1 MNKKTHVLQI
11 GQKNWKEYMAL
22 QDRENLEWSY
32 FDMWTGTDEEALALI
47 KRRKGRTFDAVIC
60 TDKINWAQIE
70 KFSKVIE
77 AYSLIINQDYEEE
90 IPHDLALKKCP
101 LFMNTEDKKEEVI
114 TTIAQNFFSGQMG
127 SKLHVN
133 TVTVNDDFRGE
144 IEIYGQDYLQL
155 SGDFSLFSQNALVT
169 WQHNI
174 GMYGRSKKIWLEF
187 ECQGNTEISITL
199 LKILEGSSQVI
210 ERHVYTQEEIKRGI
224 EVPYEKNI
232 GYLSLSLTATG
243 AGALK
248 IGPLHFRDSR
258 QHYGEYILG
267 GRKIVDERNQEL
279 FYYFYPG
286 DLKPPLNVYFS
297 GYRSAEGFEGF
308 FMMKKLGTPFL
319 LITDPRLEGG
329 SFYMGSTELER
340 QLIEIIQRYLQE
352 LHFTSDQLILS
363 GLSMGTYGALYYASE
378 LSPGYVIVGKPLVNI
393 GDIAAN
399 EELVRPGGFPTSLD
413 ILRSL
418 TGDLSEESVEILN
431 QRFWASFEK
440 SDFSNTRFIISYMKN
455 DDYDKN
461 AYHNIIM
468 ALSDKDSAVIGKGIP
483 GRHNDNSQAINQWFI
498 NQYNRILVETYGRE
512 RKQDGF

>member
-11 GQKNWKEYMAL
+11 GQKNWKEYMSL

-174 GMYGRSKKIWLEF
+174 GMYGRSKKIWLES
-187 ECQGNTEISITL
+187 ECQG
-199 LKILEGSSQVI
+199 
-210 ERHVYTQEEIKRGI
+210 TQRF
-224 EVPYEKNI
+224 P
-232 GYLSLSLTATG
+232 S
-243 AGALK
+243 
-248 IGPLHFRDSR
+248 
-258 QHYGEYILG
+258 
-267 GRKIVDERNQEL
+267 
-279 FYYFYPG
+279 
-286 DLKPPLNVYFS
+286 
-297 GYRSAEGFEGF
+297 
-308 FMMKKLGTPFL
+308 
-319 LITDPRLEGG
+319 
-329 SFYMGSTELER
+329 
-340 QLIEIIQRYLQE
+340 RYLKYLRE
-352 LHFTSDQLILS
+352 AAKSLKDMFT
-363 GLSMGTYGALYYASE
+363 
-378 LSPGYVIVGKPLVNI
+378 
-393 GDIAAN
+393 
-399 EELVRPGGFPTSLD
+399 
-413 ILRSL
+413 
-418 TGDLSEESVEILN
+418 
-431 QRFWASFEK
+431 
-440 SDFSNTRFIISYMKN
+440 
-455 DDYDKN
+455 
-461 AYHNIIM
+461 H
-468 ALSDKDSAVIGKGIP
+468 
-483 GRHNDNSQAINQWFI
+483 
-498 NQYNRILVETYGRE
+498 
-512 RKQDGF
+512 